1 MQLHILL
8 LHMHASLDVIFE
20 DNSRRHLQTF
30 KPYCLYYSIQWL
42 TPLAP
47 RFFPF
52 PPYNTNINIKSI
64 SSMALRKQLGSGD
77 SSSVKIA
84 PMAAERISQQKQK
97 PLQLPT
103 PHDILSAAAYVPRG
117 VRPRLKGRVS
127 DITDS
132 SERTAAR
139 TPSPQPPLT
148 CST

>member
-1 MQLHILL
+1 MRLDSKHHISPSKNGSPPSP
-8 LHMHASLDVIFE
+8 HV
-20 DNSRRHLQTF
+20 
-30 KPYCLYYSIQWL
+30 
-42 TPLAP
+42 
-47 RFFPF
+47 FPF
-52 PPYNTNINIKSI
+52 PPYNTIHTIHTKI
-64 SSMALRKQLGSGD
+64 SSMALRKQLGCGD